1 MRGGN
6 GDTWLD
12 RLSTEESAGALRRI
26 RQIVNQSDGAASTP
40 RWQRSTYPTVSNAVE
55 VLKVGG
61 AWGLRDSSDPD
72 GERLVFAESSW
83 QAFIAAVKEGQFD

>member
-12 RLSTEESAGALRRI
+12 GLSTEEAAGALKRI
-26 RQIVNQSDGAASTP
+26 RELVNQPATS
-40 RWQRSTYPTVSNAVE
+40 RWQRSSYPTVSNAVE

-61 AWGLRDSSDPD
+61 ARGLRDSSNPD

>member
-12 RLSTEESAGALRRI
+12 GLSTEEAAGALRRI
-26 RQIVNQSDGAASTP
+26 RQIVHQPDGAAVTP
-40 RWQRSTYPTVSNAVE
+40 RWERSKYPTVSNAVE

-61 AWGLRDSSDPD
+61 ARGVRDSSNPD

-83 QAFIAAVKEGQFD
+83 QAFIAAAKEGQFD

>member
-12 RLSTEESAGALRRI
+12 RLSTEESAGAMRRI
-26 RQIVNQSDGAASTP
+26 RQIVHQQDGPTP
-40 RWQRSTYPTVSNAVE
+40 RWERSKYPTVSNAVE

-61 AWGLRDSSDPD
+61 ARGVRDSSNPD

-83 QAFIAAVKEGQFD
+83 QAFIAAVREGQFD